1 MTCPLI
7 KGEHVYFAND
17 LGRAGCFVAK
27 TGKKVWFETIDSAFY
42 ASPIMIDGNIYAAS
56 ERGDVYVF
64 AGRSDRI
71 STTRAEQPRRNHPR
85 HAGGRQRR
93 VVHSHG
99 EASVLH
105 REMMGGQLLAL
116 R

>member
-17 LGRAGCFVAK
+17 LGRAGCFVGK

-56 ERGDVYVF
+56 ERGAVYVF
-64 AGRSDRI
+64 PADPTEYQQLARNNLGETI
-71 STTRAEQPRRNHPR
+71 RATPAVAN
-85 HAGGRQRR
+85 G
-93 VVHSHG
+93 
-99 EASVLH
+99 
-105 REMMGGQLLAL
+105 AL
-116 R
+116 YIRTEKHLYCIGK